1 MADLVAGDPMER
13 VDYGEMYLE
22 NLSLLLF
29 GKSCPHRTKDRVYLD
44 QTMTA
49 EPWSDHDGPWN
60 TSTRSKFKGK
70 NFAKYQN
77 KLNKMFKK
85 LEKACRRKFS
95 EVSFYIESWPLIGYK
110 IAF

>member
-1 MADLVAGDPMER
+1 
-13 VDYGEMYLE
+13 
-22 NLSLLLF
+22 
-29 GKSCPHRTKDRVYLD
+29 
-44 QTMTA
+44 MTA

-95 EVSFYIESWPLIGYK
+95 EVSFYIESWPLIGHK
-110 IAF
+110 IAS